1 MTIERYRHRRTRRT
15 GPPADLLY
23 GEIAYSDADQTLYIG
38 RPDGLPPIVFKIG
51 GLYSVRAVAAGGI
64 RINHLGARL

>member
-1 MTIERYRHRRTRRT
+1 MARQLQRRTQGS
-15 GPPADLLY
+15 GPPPDLLY

-38 RPDGLPPIVFKIG
+38 RPAGLPPIRLRIG
-51 GLYSVRAVAAGGI
+51 GLYSVRAVGNGI